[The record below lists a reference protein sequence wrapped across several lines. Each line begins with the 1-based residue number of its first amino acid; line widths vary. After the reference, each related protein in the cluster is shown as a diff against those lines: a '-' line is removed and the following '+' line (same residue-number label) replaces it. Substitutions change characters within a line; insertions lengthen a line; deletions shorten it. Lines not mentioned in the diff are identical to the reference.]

1 MTRPQ
6 SRAPNRSRW
15 VKTPPRRV
23 VSTWYVAMVTG
34 RISLRSPEYSPI
46 SSSVS
51 DVRAISSR
59 FHCRPATV
67 LVTRIS
73 VVADACGHR
82 GRADQRLA
90 GAAGQHDHA
99 GAAGPEAAR
108 PPPAGTSAAP
118 SRPRASAIACASPST
133 YPARSSAGQPSL
145 SSACLS
151 RPRSEGCT
159 AMVSSSILV
168 AEHPGELLALG
179 DLDQHGPVEG
189 AQHQAVGR
197 VVDQL
202 QPAVPVHRLGDVDQQ
217 RVRHRVAGEAAAG
230 RRPRPRRRARRRG
243 RSTAPAA
250 SAGTCARAP
259 ASAPARRTGRSPSG
273 RRCASGWSTSSSRV
287 LSDWTISGPPVTCRT
302 SLWLAGRPA
311 SLPVLHAPRWR
322 RSGDAESRRSGATER
337 APSCV

>member
-15 VKTPPRRV
+15 VKAPPRRV

-51 DVRAISSR
+51 DVRATSSR

-73 VVADACGHR
+73 VVAVACGHR

-90 GAAGQHDHA
+90 GAAGQHHHA
-99 GAAGPEAAR
+99 RAAGPEAAR
-108 PPPAGTSAAP
+108 PPPAGTTAAS
-118 SRPRASAIACASPST
+118 SRPRRSAIACASPST

-151 RPRSEGCT
+151 RPRSDGCT
-159 AMVSSSILV
+159 AIVSSSIFAPSMPASFLR
-168 AEHPGELLALG
+168 LG
-179 DLDQHGPVEG
+179 DLDQHGPVEA
-189 AQHQAVGR
+189 AQHQPVRR

-217 RVRHRVAGEAAAG
+217 RVRHRVAGEREQRVDHALG
-230 RRPRPRRRARRRG
+230 VVPGGPRVPQPQRRQPVGVHVLR
-243 RSTAPAA
+243 
-250 SAGTCARAP
+250 
-259 ASAPARRTGRSPSG
+259 ASAPARRTARSPSG
-273 RRCASGWSTSSSRV
+273 RRARRGGR
-287 LSDWTISGPPVTCRT
+287 PPAAGSCRT
-302 SLWLAGRPA
+302 GRSVVRRSRFRLPSSMPRDGRVRA
-311 SLPVLHAPRWR
+311 SHPVLHAGRCTPAR
-322 RSGDAESRRSGATER
+322 RT
-337 APSCV
+337 